1 VESPAIMEIL
11 SRIFHWIT
19 THWIAILKAVAVA
32 VGIGIGVVTVWRYIE
47 ATGRPEAQ
55 AMVAQIAALTQAMIP
70 MMMTMMLMNLMMS
83 FMAMFREMIPR
94 GKE

>member
-11 SRIFHWIT
+11 SRIFHWIV

-55 AMVAQIAALTQAMIP
+55 AMVAQIAALTQAIIP
-70 MMMTMMLMNLMMS
+70 IMMTMTLMHLMMTLTT
-83 FMAMFREMIPR
+83 MLRELIPR
-94 GKE
+94 RKE